1 MKRFLS
7 VLLCAVLVLML
18 LPAISQT
25 ASAESLSNFNVRL
38 NEPIASYSPDFSAE
52 FNTDLHMYTTVTWQ
66 ENSPG
71 FNAKLNSSDEFRAG
85 LAYKVVIWIKLG
97 DGDYFATDIYGDLAA
112 AITVNGK
119 AISSLKID
127 GRNSQGQINE
137 VTITC
142 EYGPLAGREIN
153 SVMIT
158 GIPTPVEGQMPI
170 YSFTVD
176 SNAYSYYHTAPVV
189 WWDMTTGKEMDS
201 SDTFIKGHK
210 YQVNIWIQANREG
223 GFTFKVD
230 QNGNPQVNVVLNGW
244 AADTVTTA
252 YEQDGREVIDIRY
265 TFPDC
270 QASHTCAPTLVPL
283 QKQTCVMPGF
293 KAYYECSCGK
303 CYEDA
308 AGEEL
313 ITDMDGYGIIP
324 ADGHK
329 EGEWSYNGTH
339 HYKKCTTC
347 NEVIPGTNAAHSGG
361 TATCVEK
368 GKCAV
373 CNYAYLPENE
383 DHIPD
388 TKWTACAGLYHA
400 KLCKLCGAH
409 CTPEDHKPGPAAT
422 ETSPQSCTVCG
433 YIMEPAKK
441 HTHKLTQMAEIA
453 PTCTE
458 PGKAAHYSC
467 SGCGQLFLDESAKEA
482 VYESELAIP
491 AQGHR
496 MSNDHGFDAQNHWYL
511 CVVCKA
517 DMTDTR
523 EAHQLQDGKCSVC
536 GYVAP
541 AKSHSHKL
549 TQVAEI
555 APTCTEPG
563 KAAHY
568 SCSGCSQLFL
578 DESAKEAVYESEL
591 AIPAQGHRMSNDH
604 GFDTQNHWYLCVVCK
619 ADMTDT
625 REAHQLQDGKCVI
638 CGYNESVPTE
648 ETTAPEAT
656 EPTDTTEVTGNTT
669 PQPTGNTTP
678 QPTEKPQ
685 ENTPKTNFWLLIVMV
700 VLVCFSASMTTA
712 VIILKKKKGN
722 NHEENR

>member
-1 MKRFLS
+1 
-7 VLLCAVLVLML
+7 
-18 LPAISQT
+18 
-25 ASAESLSNFNVRL
+25 
-38 NEPIASYSPDFSAE
+38 
-52 FNTDLHMYTTVTWQ
+52 
-66 ENSPG
+66 
-71 FNAKLNSSDEFRAG
+71 
-85 LAYKVVIWIKLG
+85 
-97 DGDYFATDIYGDLAA
+97 
-112 AITVNGK
+112 
-119 AISSLKID
+119 
-127 GRNSQGQINE
+127 
-137 VTITC
+137 
-142 EYGPLAGREIN
+142 
-153 SVMIT
+153 
-158 GIPTPVEGQMPI
+158 MPI

-176 SNAYSYYHTAPVV
+176 SNAYSYYPTAPVV

-230 QNGNPQVNVVLNGW
+230 QNGNPQVNVVLNSW
-244 AADTVTTA
+244 AADKVTTA

-347 NEVIPGTNAAHSGG
+347 KEVIPGTNAAHSGG

-388 TKWTACAGLYHA
+388 TEWTACAGLYHA

-453 PTCTE
+453 PTCT
-458 PGKAAHYSC
+458 A
-467 SGCGQLFLDESAKEA
+467 
-482 VYESELAIP
+482 
-491 AQGHR
+491 
-496 MSNDHGFDAQNHWYL
+496 
-511 CVVCKA
+511 
-517 DMTDTR
+517 
-523 EAHQLQDGKCSVC
+523 
-536 GYVAP
+536 
-541 AKSHSHKL
+541 
-549 TQVAEI
+549 
-555 APTCTEPG
+555 PG

-625 REAHQLQDGKCVI
+625 REAHQLQDGKCGI

-656 EPTDTTEVTGNTT
+656 EPTDTTEVTGNTTPQPTGNTT